1 MITPQA
7 MEGLDARDI
16 DCSLQI
22 VSRPED
28 AIKPTDTSVFIA
40 TDPLWSPNYGTY
52 DRDTLTIKY
61 RKLATIL
68 MNLGVDGADV
78 EQELEQSLDYI
89 NHSYDLF
96 EGKKDAGYDASFAF
110 LVPTRLNSKDTKYSG
125 EIYPYL
131 PILQRVD
138 PLTRQRTFQ
147 GMCPAVLDTYIQDEQ
162 GRKGVMVFTPVFE
175 DMPNDINN
183 LTTTL
188 HITRKIVNDTVD
200 FAHNKL
206 GASIVGLGATLP
218 KYTKLG
224 RTIKVPGA
232 NITTGHGGT
241 VWLIGETV
249 NKAQESV
256 KGGGSEYIGMI
267 GLGAIGASSA
277 EYILDDPNRRVILF
291 DRATSTAQKVYMQLA
306 ERYGSGRVLMANNI
320 GEVLVKSN
328 IIVSAVTSP
337 IGMDL
342 DPQLADIDLTGKI
355 IIDDSQ
361 PGCFNKGEIEAR
373 GGLLAW
379 VIGEDMSLS
388 NILTKEHGFSYGG
401 WGPVSDRREIW
412 GCEAEAGSISHME
425 AYDLA
430 TTTAISPEVARRIG
444 RICEQSG
451 VRVAKLQSFG
461 QYL

>member
-1 MITPQA
+1 MTHI
-7 MEGLDARDI
+7 
-16 DCSLQI
+16 LQHEI
-22 VSRPED
+22 MSPDQRPELNEAERPEVID
-28 AIKPTDTSVFIA
+28 LSGQFDMDN
-40 TDPLWSPNYGTY
+40 DPLWRPNYGVY
-52 DRDTLTIKY
+52 DRDVLMVKY

-68 MNLGVDGADV
+68 MELCAEDANI

-96 EGKKDAGYDASFAF
+96 EEKKDTGYDASFAF
-110 LVPTRLNSKDTKYSG
+110 LVPTRLNSKDTKYSA

-147 GMCPAVLDTYIQDEQ
+147 GMCPAILDTYIQDEQ

-206 GASIVGLGATLP
+206 GANIIGLGATLP

-224 RTIKVPGA
+224 RTINVPGA

-256 KGGGSEYIGMI
+256 KGGGSECIGMI

-291 DRATSTAQKVYMQLA
+291 DTSTSTAQKAYMKLI
-306 ERYGSGRVLMANNI
+306 EKYGSNRVLMASDI
-320 GEVLVKSN
+320 RELIDKSD
-328 IIVSAVTSP
+328 VTIAAITTP

-342 DPQLADIDLTGKI
+342 DPQLADIDLTCKI

-361 PGCFNKGEIEAR
+361 PGCFNREEVEAR
-373 GGLLAW
+373 GGSLAW
-379 VIGEDMSLS
+379 VIGEDMNPS
-388 NILTKEHGFSYGG
+388 NILTKENGFSYGG
-401 WGPVSDRREIW
+401 WGPVNDKSEIW
-412 GCEAEAGSISHME
+412 GCEAEAGSISHRE

-430 TTTAISPEVARRIG
+430 TTTPISSDIARKIG